1 MTVLRKDRLLL
12 VEDDPSLVL
21 ALSDRLGSDGYR
33 VDCVKDGEAGV
44 QQAMKGTYDLILLD
58 VMLPGK
64 SGFEVCRE
72 LRRRGV
78 ETRILMLT
86 ARAQVSD
93 KVAGLDLGADDYL
106 TKPFEIAE
114 LLARIKALLRRSS
127 PGKQLETFRFG
138 NVEVNFVSAEV
149 TRDGV
154 PVKLSALEFQLLRH
168 LIENEGI
175 LMSRNELL
183 DAVWGVDAMP
193 LTRTVDVHISWLR
206 QKLELEPHN
215 PRFIQTVRGLGYKF
229 VA

>member
-1 MTVLRKDRLLL
+1 MTVLRKERILL

-21 ALSDRLGSDGYR
+21 ALSDRLRSDGYR
-33 VDCVKDGEAGV
+33 VDCVKDGETGV
-44 QQAMKGTYDLILLD
+44 REAIKGTYDLILLD
-58 VMLPGK
+58 VMLPRK

-86 ARAQVSD
+86 ARAQLSD
-93 KVAGLDLGADDYL
+93 KVEGLDLGADDYL
-106 TKPFEIAE
+106 TKPFELAE

-127 PGKQLETFRFG
+127 PTKRLEQFRFG
-138 NVEVNFVSAEV
+138 NVEIDFVSAEV
-149 TRDGV
+149 TRDGI
-154 PVKLSALEFQLLRH
+154 PVKLSALEFQLLQH

-175 LMSRNELL
+175 LLSRNELL

-193 LTRTVDVHISWLR
+193 STRTVDVHISWLR
-206 QKLELEPHN
+206 QKLELEPRN
-215 PRFIQTVRGLGYKF
+215 PRFILTVRGLGYKF

>member
-1 MTVLRKDRLLL
+1 MSVFNKERILL

-21 ALSDRLGSDGYR
+21 ALSDRLESDGYR
-33 VDCVKDGEAGV
+33 IDCVKDGEAGIKH
-44 QQAMKGTYDLILLD
+44 AIKGTYDLILLD

-64 SGFEVCRE
+64 SGFEVCKE

-86 ARAQVSD
+86 ARAQLSD
-93 KVAGLDLGADDYL
+93 KVEGLDLGADDYL
-106 TKPFEIAE
+106 TKPFELSE
-114 LLARIKALLRRSS
+114 LLARIKALLRRSFS
-127 PGKQLETFRFG
+127 RKRLETFRFG
-138 NVEVNFVSAEV
+138 KVEIDFVSAEV
-149 TRDGV
+149 IRDGV
-154 PVKLSALEFQLLRH
+154 PVKLSALEFQLLQH
-168 LIENEGI
+168 LIENEGV
-175 LMSRNELL
+175 LLSRNELL

-193 LTRTVDVHISWLR
+193 STRTVDVHIAWLR

>member
-1 MTVLRKDRLLL
+1 VSVLNKERILL

-33 VDCVKDGEAGV
+33 VDCVKEGEAGIKE
-44 QQAMKGTYDLILLD
+44 AIKGVHDLILLD

-78 ETRILMLT
+78 DTRILMLT
-86 ARAQVSD
+86 ARAETSD
-93 KVAGLDLGADDYL
+93 KVEGLDLGADDYL

-127 PGKQLETFRFG
+127 PTKRMENFRFG
-138 NVEVNFVSAEV
+138 EVEIDFVSAEV
-149 TRDGV
+149 IREGV
-154 PVKLSALEFQLLRH
+154 PVKLSALEFQLLQH

-175 LMSRNELL
+175 LLSRNELL
-183 DAVWGVDAMP
+183 DAVWGVEAMP
-193 LTRTVDVHISWLR
+193 STRTVDVHISWLR

-215 PRFIQTVRGLGYKF
+215 PRFILTVRGLGYKF

>member
-1 MTVLRKDRLLL
+1 VSVLNKERILL

-21 ALSDRLGSDGYR
+21 ALSDRLESDGYR
-33 VDCVKDGEAGV
+33 IDCVKDGETGV
-44 QQAMKGTYDLILLD
+44 QEAIKGTYDLILLD

-86 ARAQVSD
+86 ARAQLSD
-93 KVAGLDLGADDYL
+93 KVEGLDLGADDYL
-106 TKPFEIAE
+106 TKPFEVAE
-114 LLARIKALLRRSS
+114 LLARIKALLRRSF
-127 PGKQLETFRFG
+127 PTKRLENIRFG
-138 NVEVNFVSAEV
+138 DVEIDFVSAEV
-149 TRDGV
+149 ARDGI

-175 LMSRNELL
+175 LLSRNELL

-193 LTRTVDVHISWLR
+193 STRTVDVHISWLR

-215 PRFIQTVRGLGYKF
+215 PRFILTVRGLGYKF